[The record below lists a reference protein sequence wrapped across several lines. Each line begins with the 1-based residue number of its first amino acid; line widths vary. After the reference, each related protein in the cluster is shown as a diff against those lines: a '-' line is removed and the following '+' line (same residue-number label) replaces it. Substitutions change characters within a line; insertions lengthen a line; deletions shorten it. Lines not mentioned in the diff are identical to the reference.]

1 MPQSILLSIARIYSN
16 NAMEDNRERK
26 TGRIHKIIVDQDACI
41 GAVSCVVVAPGVF
54 QMNDE
59 QKAYIVDPEGAD
71 DDTLLLAAQ
80 SCPVLAIKL
89 FDEEGNQIFPEN

>member
-1 MPQSILLSIARIYSN
+1 
-16 NAMEDNRERK
+16 MEDIRERK
-26 TGRIHKIIVDQDACI
+26 SGRIRKIVVDQDLCI

-59 QKAYIVDPEGAD
+59 QKAYIVDPEAAD
-71 DDTLLLAAQ
+71 DDTLLLSAQ